1 MGNVDTISAQIKA
14 SIIETFQKMKTELF
28 QSNGTIYERDW
39 DDLSPKYKKY
49 KARKRGSAYPINIFT
64 GELLKKVLEDAL
76 YVEADY
82 NNFSDELKL
91 KISVNLDR
99 VSIDYAKAVNET
111 REYISFSKE
120 EKKLLN
126 EAVMDT
132 IKRFYGSG
140 M

>member
-126 EAVMDT
+126 EAVTDT